1 MSYDLFSRAERV
13 TVAHEGTHLL
23 NSLPDHVTRHVD
35 LILLPEPNG
44 ACNSLAL
51 HGRVPLKLDDEDAV
65 GTSEVEPGES
75 Q

>member
-1 MSYDLFSRAERV
+1 M

-23 NSLPDHVTRHVD
+23 NSLLDHVPRHMNF
-35 LILLPEPNG
+35 ILLPEPNG
-44 ACNSLAL
+44 ARNSLAL

-65 GTSEVEPGES
+65 GTSEVESGES